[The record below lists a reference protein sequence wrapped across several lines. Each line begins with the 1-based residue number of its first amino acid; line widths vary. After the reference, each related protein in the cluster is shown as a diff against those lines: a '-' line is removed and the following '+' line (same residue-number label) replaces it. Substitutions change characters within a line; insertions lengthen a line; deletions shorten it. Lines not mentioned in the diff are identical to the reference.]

1 MRGPARRV
9 PARAALAALAAL
21 AAVAAV
27 AGEGGREGPGKRA
40 VVIGAV
46 NADIT
51 VAVGRLP
58 AREETLVAAAPST
71 SVATGGKGANQAIA
85 LARLGAPGAEVE
97 FLGVFAGPRDP
108 HSAMLKASLSRAGV
122 RIDRSFQSGLESGKV
137 GNRRGGR
144 PGPLQRLTPGDERL
158 TAAVAGVRHAG
169 GGRGGGHV
177 GGSPGGQRRLGAG
190 LAGRFPPRPAGRR
203 PAPAP
208 ARGT

>member
-9 PARAALAALAAL
+9 PARAARAALAALAAL

-27 AGEGGREGPGKRA
+27 AGEGGGREGPGKRA

-137 GNRRGGR
+137 GDRRGGR
-144 PGPLQRLTPGDERL
+144 PGPL
-158 TAAVAGVRHAG
+158 
-169 GGRGGGHV
+169 
-177 GGSPGGQRRLGAG
+177 
-190 LAGRFPPRPAGRR
+190 
-203 PAPAP
+203 
-208 ARGT
+208 